1 MSTTSTLATTRR
13 PTRLRASLAAIAAA
27 TALAFAG
34 HAWAAST
41 PDNVTLITTVSDAKL
56 AVATFAGGCFWTMEH
71 AFDDVPGV
79 VSAVSGYT
87 GGHVANPSY
96 DQVSTGTTG
105 HVESVEVHFDP
116 KKVSYAHLLDIY
128 FHRID
133 PTQVGGQACDHG
145 DEYRSMV
152 FVQDPVQLKQA
163 QAYIDTLKNSGLFHD
178 PIAVQLRAAGPFY
191 AAEDYHQQFTKKN
204 PEYYE
209 RYRVG
214 CGRDRR
220 LQAVWGAAFKAY

>member
-1 MSTTSTLATTRR
+1 MAKTL
-13 PTRLRASLAAIAAA
+13 LRHALLAAAIA
-27 TALAFAG
+27 LAG
-34 HAWAAST
+34 HAAASER
-41 PDNVTLITTVSDAKL
+41 PAAVVPIRIVSDVKE

-79 VSAVSGYT
+79 LAAVSGYE

-96 DQVSTGTTG
+96 EQVSTGSTG
-105 HVESVEVHFDP
+105 HVETVEVRFDP
-116 KKVSYAHLLDIY
+116 RKVSYAQLLDIY

-145 DEYRSMV
+145 DEYRSVV
-152 FVQDPVQLKQA
+152 FVHDPVQLRQV
-163 QAYIDTLKNSGLFHD
+163 QAYMRVLKKSGLFHA
-178 PIAVQLRAAGPFY
+178 PLAVQLRAAGPFY
-191 AAEDYHQQFTKKN
+191 PAEAYHQQFTKKN
-204 PEYYE
+204 PQYYE

-220 LQAVWGAAFKAY
+220 LQAVWGKAFKAY

>member
-1 MSTTSTLATTRR
+1 MLRTIKTRVA
-13 PTRLRASLAAIAAA
+13 LAIAASA
-27 TALAFAG
+27 ALAWAG
-34 HAWAAST
+34 HAFARSN
-41 PDNVTLITTVSDAKL
+41 DSNVTLIQTVDNARL

-79 VSAVSGYT
+79 TVAISGYT

-105 HVESVEVHFDP
+105 HVESVEVHYDP
-116 KKVSYAHLLDIY
+116 GKVSYAHLLDIY

-133 PTQVGGQACDHG
+133 PTQVGGQACDNG
-145 DEYRSMV
+145 DEYRSV
-152 FVQDPVQLKQA
+152 IFAQDPDQLRQA
-163 QAYIDTLKNSGLFHD
+163 QAYMDTLKKSGLFHA
-178 PIAVQLRAAGPFY
+178 PLAVQLRAAGPFY
-191 AAEDYHQQFTKKN
+191 AAEEYHQHFTKKN
-204 PEYYE
+204 PGYYE

-220 LQAVWGAAFKAY
+220 LQAVWGKAFKAY